1 MKDCDKE
8 YNLKKK
14 VDGVKKG
21 KPKDFCQKTCNPTEC
36 CKDRTATDYKIKTKE
51 GKNVNG
57 NYSCQKIKDGVY
69 CKGKL
74 QTSGKLKDVCNVSCG
89 QC

>member
-1 MKDCDKE
+1 M
-8 YNLKKK
+8 KKK

-21 KPKDFCQKTCNPTEC
+21 KPKEFCQKTCNPTEC
-36 CKDRTATDYKIKTKE
+36 CKDGTAMDYEIKTKE
-51 GKNVNG
+51 GTNVNG
-57 NYSCQKIKDGVY
+57 IYSCLKIKDENY

-74 QTSGKLKDVCNVSCG
+74 QTGEKLKDVCNVSCG